1 MLMSKLAQRNL
12 ILKLEAA
19 TVVTSFIA
27 IARPASEVFEFVSTP
42 AHWSRWH
49 PTTRMVREALERPL
63 ELGETVLEPI
73 GVAGRRFQGRW
84 TVCVCEPH
92 KRWAIATDT
101 PHGVARITYQIS
113 AEGTGCRFER
123 RLQFRSKFWLWRLFD
138 ANLTRWV
145 LEHQSSRALRRLK
158 ALLEAR

>member
-1 MLMSKLAQRNL
+1 MLMTKLAQRNL

-19 TVVTSFIA
+19 PVVTSAIT
-27 IARPASEVFEFVSTP
+27 IARPAAEVFEFVSTP
-42 AHWSRWH
+42 AYWSRWH
-49 PTTRMVREALERPL
+49 PATRLVRDAPERPMV
-63 ELGETVLEPI
+63 LGETLLEHFS
-73 GVAGRRFQGRW
+73 VAGRRLKARW

-123 RLQFRSKFWLWRLFD
+123 KLQFRSKFWLWRLLD
-138 ANLTRWV
+138 SNLTRWV
-145 LEHQSSRALRRLK
+145 LEHQSDRALRRLK